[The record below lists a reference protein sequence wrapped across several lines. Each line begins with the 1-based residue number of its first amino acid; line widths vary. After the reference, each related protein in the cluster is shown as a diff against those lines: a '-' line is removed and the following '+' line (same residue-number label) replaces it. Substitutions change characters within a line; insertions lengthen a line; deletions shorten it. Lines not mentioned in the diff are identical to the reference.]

1 MRDVLGYQKVEAS
14 RRRKHKFKLVHR
26 YQHHS
31 NVLMLSTWMIALLNR
46 FFLKFHICVKIGTNK
61 AHFGSVTFVYVKFRW
76 RGGGGEINNKTS
88 NVFNIVPRRYFCC
101 GSSCFVFWSR
111 IFVLFSYFSSVRV
124 TEWPPIGE

>member
-1 MRDVLGYQKVEAS
+1 MSALDVPGYQKVEAS

-31 NVLMLSTWMIALLNR
+31 NNVLMLSTWMIALLNR
-46 FFLKFHICVKIGTNK
+46 FFFLFHICVKIGTNK
-61 AHFGSVTFVYVKFRW
+61 AHFRW
-76 RGGGGEINNKTS
+76 RGGGGEINTKTS

-111 IFVLFSYFSSVRV
+111 IFVLFEPYVRFHIFSSVRV

>member
-1 MRDVLGYQKVEAS
+1 MDDSLAEPFFFYQ
-14 RRRKHKFKLVHR
+14 
-26 YQHHS
+26 
-31 NVLMLSTWMIALLNR
+31 
-46 FFLKFHICVKIGTNK
+46 FHICVKIGTNK

-76 RGGGGEINNKTS
+76 RGGGGEINTKTS

-111 IFVLFSYFSSVRV
+111 IFVLFEPHVRFHIFSSVRV